1 MDKEL
6 TVVEFFDITL
16 TIIREETLEWSL
28 EITLFNFGV
37 IFWNKGYDYE

>member
-6 TVVEFFDITL
+6 TVVEFFDVTL
-16 TIIREETLEWSL
+16 TIIREGKLEWSL